1 MIISLVGMI
10 NKAQREEKGDYVM
23 LLPIVLMGT
32 VIALLMHV
40 PIELIAIVVALIAV
54 FDSCH

>member
-1 MIISLVGMI
+1 MI